1 MPIRALLLAGGQ
13 SSRMGTRKELLH
25 LPGNEMP
32 LFFHL
37 ARLLKSSCP
46 DLDGIHLSLKDR
58 SSVPGVLKAAA
69 SLIFRSRLISGISA
83 SEDIERIE
91 FETSDCDE
99 DRVGIE
105 FLYDEDILL
114 NVTGRNGE
122 MGISKRRDRKNLDI
136 GPAAGLIAA
145 YHADPTATWLVVACD
160 FPFLTTSAL
169 KLLCREHF
177 TPAHAT
183 NAMGSDES
191 LITCYRN
198 AKGHCE
204 PLLAL
209 WTPDALAMLERNL
222 KQGRT
227 GPRFVIEELGPRGV
241 RMVSPAEE
249 RWLFNA
255 NTEEDWKEVRGSLGI
270 EGEEG

>member
-1 MPIRALLLAGGQ
+1 MPIHALLLAGGQ

-25 LPGNEMP
+25 LPSNEMP
-32 LFFHL
+32 LFLHL
-37 ARLLKSSCP
+37 ARLLKCSCP

-58 SSVPGVLKAAA
+58 SSVPGVLQAAA
-69 SLIFRSRLISGISA
+69 SLIFHSRLISGISA

-91 FETSDCDE
+91 FQTSDGGE
-99 DRVGIE
+99 DRVRIE
-105 FLYDEDILL
+105 FLYDEDILPR
-114 NVTGRNGE
+114 VVGRNGE
-122 MGISKRRDRKNLDI
+122 MDTSKLWDEKSLDI

-145 YHADPTATWLVVACD
+145 YHADPSATWLVVACD

-169 KLLCREHF
+169 KLLRQEHF

-183 NAMGSDES
+183 NGMSSDES

-209 WTPDALAMLERNL
+209 WTPDALRMLERNV
-222 KQGRT
+222 KQGKT

-241 RMVSPAEE
+241 RTVSPGEE

-255 NTEEDWKEVRGSLGI
+255 NTEDDWKEVRGSLGI